1 VSEPEMAVFHIL
13 TTLAECSA
21 ILAAFVGVAGI
32 FRIHVL
38 LERRRDAESEV
49 RFWTKRLTKQDT
61 FTVPFADVLAL
72 LSDEQ
77 TRVAAN
83 PPHEDLL
90 AAAIAADRRRGALGA
105 VLRRAR
111 ATLLLLEGWNL
122 SVAGAAVIAMSCVPT
137 LAVAS
142 GFSSIGMVTI
152 PAACRRYVATSR
164 HAFPASVDLVHA
176 CNAVQADRSS
186 ASPSTARAKA
196 SARGEGAR
204 PRKVPSMSRSCVV
217 NEPR

>member
-142 GFSSIGMVTI
+142 GFSSAVWFVVLGQIAVPVWCVWVWTI
-152 PAACRRYVATSR
+152 RT
-164 HAFPASVDLVHA
+164 
-176 CNAVQADRSS
+176 
-186 ASPSTARAKA
+186 
-196 SARGEGAR
+196 
-204 PRKVPSMSRSCVV
+204 
-217 NEPR
+217 

>member
-1 VSEPEMAVFHIL
+1 MAVFQIL

-142 GFSSIGMVTI
+142 GFSSAVWFVVLGQMAVPVWCVWVWTI
-152 PAACRRYVATSR
+152 RT
-164 HAFPASVDLVHA
+164 
-176 CNAVQADRSS
+176 
-186 ASPSTARAKA
+186 
-196 SARGEGAR
+196 
-204 PRKVPSMSRSCVV
+204 
-217 NEPR
+217 